1 MERKKAAERRKKNEE
16 EEEEE
21 EEEEDER
28 KYKLNFSELPTTN
41 GYFWAKKDKEAGKE
55 INTRGKTARKKER
68 TQPKQP
74 EY

>member
-41 GYFWAKKDKEAGKE
+41 GYFWAKKIQRSREG
-55 INTRGKTARKKER
+55 N
-68 TQPKQP
+68 
-74 EY
+74 